1 MNPPLQIN
9 ESDLNVMAASK
20 VAVGDTPDDILRAI
34 VRACQPHAQVESV
47 AFFCRADRP
56 EQLLSTIRM
65 SGNMEAAASA
75 IAPALVRNGEL
86 CTFVSTPVSF
96 KCARR
101 LDGKVLKPM
110 CSDCRWTGAQ
120 CRAQLD

>member
-1 MNPPLQIN
+1 MT
-9 ESDLNVMAASK
+9 ASS
-20 VAVGDTPDDILRAI
+20 VAIGDTPEDVLRTI
-34 VRACQPHAQVESV
+34 VRACQPHAQIESV

-65 SGNMEAAASA
+65 TGNMAAAAGA

-110 CSDCRWTGAQ
+110 CSDCRWTGEQ